1 LLNAKERIKI
11 IASGYRIHRAR
22 GFVVKVSSIL
32 DGKRA
37 ETVKPDA
44 TLKELTEKLAA
55 LKIGALVV
63 STDGKTIEG
72 IVSERDIVQA
82 MPANWD
88 KIPTLHVRDIMTV
101 NVMTCNK
108 EATFAEL
115 MVLMTQKRIRHV
127 PIVDEQGQLVS
138 IVSIGDVV
146 KNHISEIDSE
156 RTALIDYVKS
166 SG

>member
-1 LLNAKERIKI
+1 M
-11 IASGYRIHRAR
+11 
-22 GFVVKVSSIL
+22 KVSTIL
-32 DGKRA
+32 DGKKV

-44 TLKELTEKLAA
+44 SVKELTEKLAA
-55 LKIGALVV
+55 MKIGALVV
-63 STDGKTIEG
+63 SSDGKNIEG

-82 MPANWD
+82 MPANFG
-88 KIPTLHVRDIMTV
+88 KLESLHVRDIMTV
-101 NVMTCNK
+101 NVMTCSK
-108 EATFAEL
+108 DATFAEL

-127 PIVDEQGQLVS
+127 PIVDPNGYLLS

-156 RTALIDYVKS
+156 REALIDYVKS

>member
-1 LLNAKERIKI
+1 M
-11 IASGYRIHRAR
+11 
-22 GFVVKVSSIL
+22 KVSSIL

-37 ETVKPDA
+37 ETVKPTA
-44 TLKELTEKLAA
+44 TIKELVEKLAA
-55 LKIGALVV
+55 MKIGALVV
-63 STDGKTIEG
+63 SSDGRSIEG
-72 IVSERDIVQA
+72 IVSERDIVQS
-82 MPANWD
+82 MPRNFD
-88 KIPTLHVRDIMTV
+88 KFQELHVRDIMTV
-101 NVMTCNK
+101 NVMTCTK

-127 PIVDEQGQLVS
+127 PIVDEGGELVS

>member
-1 LLNAKERIKI
+1 M
-11 IASGYRIHRAR
+11 
-22 GFVVKVSSIL
+22 KVSSIL

-37 ETVKPDA
+37 ETVKPTA
-44 TLKELTEKLAA
+44 TIKELVEKLASH
-55 LKIGALVV
+55 KIGALVV
-63 STDGKTIEG
+63 SSDGSTIEG
-72 IVSERDIVQA
+72 IVSERDIVQS
-82 MPANWD
+82 MPANFD
-88 KIPTLHVRDIMTV
+88 SFQSLHVRDIMTV

-108 EATFAEL
+108 DATFAEL

-127 PIVDEQGQLVS
+127 PIVDEKGLLVS

>member
-1 LLNAKERIKI
+1 M
-11 IASGYRIHRAR
+11 
-22 GFVVKVSSIL
+22 KVSSIL

-37 ETVKPDA
+37 ETVKA
-44 TLKELTEKLAA
+44 TATIKELVEKLAA
-55 LKIGALVV
+55 MKIGALVV
-63 STDGKTIEG
+63 SSDGRSIEG
-72 IVSERDIVQA
+72 IVSERDIVQS
-82 MPANWD
+82 MPRNFD
-88 KIPTLHVRDIMTV
+88 KFQELHVRDIMTV
-101 NVMTCNK
+101 NVLTCTK
-108 EATFAEL
+108 ETTFAEL

-127 PIVDEQGQLVS
+127 PIVDERGELVS

>member
-1 LLNAKERIKI
+1 M
-11 IASGYRIHRAR
+11 
-22 GFVVKVSSIL
+22 KVSSIL

-63 STDGKTIEG
+63 SSDGKNIEG

-88 KIPTLHVRDIMTV
+88 KIPALHVRDIMTV
-101 NVMTCNK
+101 NVMTCSK
-108 EATFAEL
+108 ETTFSEL

-127 PIVDEQGQLVS
+127 PIVDEQGQLIS